1 MNCIRTYKN
10 ILQFEVKQH
19 TPGGSKGHQTDL
31 HVVKKAK
38 KSAGLRDTVA
48 IAMENEVECPYRAC
62 KVGKATSQTSRKKN
76 YSYEK
81 YSAAITL
88 KREN

>member
-10 ILQFEVKQH
+10 IPQFKVKQH
-19 TPGGSKGHQTDL
+19 TPGGSKGHKTDL
-31 HVVKKAK
+31 HIVKNAK

-62 KVGKATSQTSRKKN
+62 RVAKQHHKPQERK
-76 YSYEK
+76 
-81 YSAAITL
+81 ITHMKSIQQQL
-88 KREN
+88 N